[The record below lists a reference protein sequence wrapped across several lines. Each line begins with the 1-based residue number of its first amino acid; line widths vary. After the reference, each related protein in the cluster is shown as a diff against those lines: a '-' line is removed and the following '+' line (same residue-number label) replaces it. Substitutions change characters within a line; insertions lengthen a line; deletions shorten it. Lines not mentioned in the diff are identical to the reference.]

1 MKAMD
6 LKQRMGALTG
16 EEKERYEQQ
25 FVPKLLKPEEADTIK
40 EEEKAPK
47 AENQGSESIESI
59 QIKSEDLDGGE
70 SLQDKI
76 LEAVRWMKW
85 KTALFPLSRRKR
97 FRKKCFVI
105 RLPRKNMKV
114 YRSWS
119 LKLAR

>member
-16 EEKERYEQQ
+16 AEKERYEQQ

-59 QIKSEDLDGGE
+59 QIKSEDLDGVE
-70 SLQDKI
+70 SLQIKFPKDFVTS

-85 KTALFPLSRRKR
+85 KTALFH
-97 FRKKCFVI
+97 
-105 RLPRKNMKV
+105 
-114 YRSWS
+114 
-119 LKLAR
+119 